1 MGLFEKGWQMI
12 SIGND
17 TNALIISICRE
28 YGHDKARLLDIL
40 RKVQN
45 SFGYIPGE
53 SFEIIAREISSYRVE
68 VQSVASFYAFITKE
82 KKGKVIIKLCNDI
95 IDRFLGVEK
104 IAEVFE
110 SELGIKFG
118 ETTPDEIFSLEY
130 VPCIGM
136 SDQSPAAIINDLIFT
151 NLSTD
156 QTREIVRI
164 LKQTQDLSLIP
175 HHLGDGNN
183 SHPMIRSMVNNQIRK
198 SGEVVLGKYNESEAL
213 SKVISLSPA
222 EVIRE
227 IKASRLRGRG
237 GAGFPT
243 GMKWE
248 FTRNASG
255 EKKTIICNADEGEP
269 GTFKDRVILT
279 ERADMVFEGMT
290 IGAYAVGAETGILYL
305 RAEYSYLKN
314 YLEDV
319 LASRRKSNLL
329 GKDIIGKNGFNFD
342 IRIQMGAG
350 SYVCGEETSLIS
362 SCEGFRG
369 DPKNRPP
376 FPAQKGYL
384 GTPTSVNNVETFCC
398 VVQIINR
405 GPAWFA
411 SMGTKGSTGT
421 KLLSISGDC
430 SAPGIYEVPF
440 GITVEEILKLT
451 GAADTQAVQVGGP
464 SGFLIAPSEFKRK
477 VCYDDLVTGGS
488 IMIFNKTR
496 SILEIVE
503 YFVNFFID
511 ESCGYCTPC
520 RVGNV
525 LLRDKLKKIV
535 NGFGEKGDIEYLQK
549 LGASIQTSSRC
560 GLGQTSPRPILSS
573 IDGFRHEYEKLLKIR
588 KDGFAPSFD
597 IKAALGL
604 SEKIIGRK
612 SVIFEE

>member
-1 MGLFEKGWQMI
+1 MTIIEKDI
-12 SIGND
+12 NF
-17 TNALIISICRE
+17 LIISICKE
-28 YGHDKARLLDIL
+28 YKNDKARLLDIL
-40 RKVQN
+40 RKVQD
-45 SFGYIPGE
+45 SFGYIPDE
-53 SFEIIAREISSYRVE
+53 SYSIIAKAISSYRVE
-68 VQSVASFYAFITKE
+68 VQGVASFYSFLTKE
-82 KKGKVIIKLCNDI
+82 KKGKFTIKLCNDI
-95 IDRFLGVEK
+95 IDQFLGVDK
-104 IAEVFE
+104 IAKVFE
-110 SELGIKFG
+110 NELGIKFG
-118 ETTPDEIFSLEY
+118 ETTDDGIFSLEY

-136 SDQSPAAIINDLIFT
+136 TDQSPAAIINDLIFT
-151 NLSTD
+151 NLSSE
-156 QTREIVRI
+156 QAKEILNI
-164 LKQTQDLSLIP
+164 LKQTHDLSQIP
-175 HHLGDGNN
+175 HRLGDGNN
-183 SHPMIRSMVNNQIRK
+183 AHPMIKSMVNNQIRK
-198 SGEVVLGKYNESEAL
+198 AGEVVLGKYNLSEAL
-213 SKVISLSPA
+213 HKVISLSPT

-248 FTRNASG
+248 FTRNAPN

-279 ERADMVFEGMT
+279 ERANMVFEGMT

-319 LASRRKSNLL
+319 LLFRRKSNLL
-329 GKDIIGKNGFNFD
+329 GNDIVGKKGFNFD

-350 SYVCGEETSLIS
+350 SYVCGEETSLIN

-398 VVQIINR
+398 AVQIVNR
-405 GPAWFA
+405 GSAWFA
-411 SMGTKGSTGT
+411 SIGTKGSTGT
-421 KLLSISGDC
+421 KLLSVSGDC
-430 SAPGIYEVPF
+430 SIPGVYEVPF
-440 GITVEEILKLT
+440 GITLEELLKLV
-451 GAADTQAVQVGGP
+451 GASDTQAVQVGGP

-488 IMIFNKTR
+488 IMIFNRTR
-496 SILEIVE
+496 SILEIVD
-503 YFVNFFID
+503 YFVSFFIH

-525 LLRDKLKKIV
+525 LLKDKLKKIM

-573 IDGFRHEYEKLLKIR
+573 IDGFRSEYEKLLNDR

-597 IKAALGL
+597 INAALNL
-604 SEKIIGRK
+604 SEKIVGRN
-612 SVIFEE
+612 SVIFKE

>member
-1 MGLFEKGWQMI
+1 MVSVKGNTTDLI
-12 SIGND
+12 VNICRDFGND
-17 TNALIISICRE
+17 KT
-28 YGHDKARLLDIL
+28 RLLDVL
-40 RKVQN
+40 RKVQ
-45 SFGYIPGE
+45 SQFGYTPE
-53 SFEIIAREISSYRVE
+53 FTFDIIARELGTYRVE
-68 VQSVASFYAFITKE
+68 VQSVASFYAFISKE
-82 KKGKVIIKLCNDI
+82 KKGKFTISLCDDI
-95 IDRFLGVEK
+95 IDRLSGVDK

-110 SELGIKFG
+110 DELGIKFG
-118 ETTPDEIFSLEY
+118 KTTSDEMFSLEY

-136 SDQSPAAIINDLIFT
+136 SDQSPAAIINDFVFT
-151 NLSTD
+151 NLSTER
-156 QTREIVRI
+156 TREIVRI
-164 LKQTQDLSLIP
+164 LKQTHDVLQIP
-175 HHLGDGNN
+175 RCLGDGNN
-183 SHPMIRSMVNNQIRK
+183 AHPLVKSMVNNHIRK
-198 SGEVVLGKYNESEAL
+198 PGEVVFGEYKKSEAL
-213 SKVISLSPA
+213 NKVIALSPA

-248 FTRNASG
+248 FARNAIG
-255 EKKTIICNADEGEP
+255 DKKTIICNADEGEP

-290 IGAYAVGAETGILYL
+290 IGAYAVGADTGILYL
-305 RAEYSYLKN
+305 RAEYSYLLD

-319 LASRRKSNLL
+319 LESRRKLNLL
-329 GKDIIGKNGFNFD
+329 GKAIIGKKGFDFD

-350 SYVCGEETSLIS
+350 AYVCGEETSLIS
-362 SCEGFRG
+362 SCEGLRG

-405 GPAWFA
+405 GPAWFV
-411 SMGTKGSTGT
+411 SIGTKGSTGT
-421 KLLSISGDC
+421 KLLSVCGDC
-430 SAPGIYEVPF
+430 AAPGIYEVPY
-440 GITVEEILKLT
+440 GITMDELLKLS
-451 GAADTQAVQVGGP
+451 GALDTQAVQVGGP
-464 SGFLIAPSEFKRK
+464 SGFLIAPAEFKRII
-477 VCYDDLVTGGS
+477 CYDDLVTGGS

-525 LLRDKLKKIV
+525 LLKDKLKKIM

-573 IDGFRHEYEKLLKIR
+573 INGFRSEYEKLLR
-588 KDGFAPSFD
+588 EPQDGFAPSFD
-597 IKAALGL
+597 VSAALEV

-612 SVIFEE
+612 SVIFK